1 MKRSLPLGLALVAAL
16 LLPGCG
22 SSNPKLIPQD
32 RADQLV
38 ESLDEVAAR
47 TSDEDCD
54 GAEAALRDARNQVAE
69 LPRQVDRRLKRNLN
83 AWLDHVEEKIP
94 ADCKPAEKTPEP
106 TETPAATETPAE
118 TATATPTETA
128 TETPSPTATATATET
143 PPPEGTPTVEPP
155 NTGGVL
161 PEDDGNG

>member
-1 MKRSLPLGLALVAAL
+1 MQRSLPLGLALVAAL

-32 RADQLV
+32 RSDQLV
-38 ESLDEVAAR
+38 QSVDEVAAR

-83 AWLDHVEEKIP
+83 AWLDHVEAKIP
-94 ADCKPAEKTPEP
+94 DDCKPAEK
-106 TETPAATETPAE
+106 ETPTATET
-118 TATATPTETA
+118 ATETPTETA
-128 TETPSPTATATATET
+128 TETPTETATETPTPTATATET
-143 PPPEGTPTVEPP
+143 PPPEETPTVEPP
-155 NTGGVL
+155 GTGGVV
-161 PEDDGNG
+161 PGDDGNG